1 MLGRLRDTRHG
12 RSIVHF
18 ALDLVGSSLDTSGK
32 SKMGREK
39 KDLDLLPP
47 SSSCVSVCP
56 RLPLFSSKKTFTTDD
71 DGSGKGLAQGTSQEE
86 E

>member
-1 MLGRLRDTRHG
+1 VEKVKWEERKK
-12 RSIVHF
+12 IWI
-18 ALDLVGSSLDTSGK
+18 SSL
-32 SKMGREK
+32 
-39 KDLDLLPP
+39 LLLVV
-47 SSSCVSVCP
+47 CVCP